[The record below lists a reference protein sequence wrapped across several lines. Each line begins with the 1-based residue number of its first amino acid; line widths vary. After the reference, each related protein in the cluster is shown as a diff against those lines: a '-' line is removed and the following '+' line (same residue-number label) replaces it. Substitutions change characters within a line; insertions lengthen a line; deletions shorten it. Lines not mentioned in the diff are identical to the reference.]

1 MIGELHVVDSD
12 LVVNARRDYFE
23 QNEAHYDL
31 SESFKEWSASKVRE
45 IRKLSYQRTLSERK
59 IAIIEAEDT
68 KEVSGLL
75 NEETGAYGEGDYI
88 DREESEEVSEI
99 DFMDKLSWLLNQKQG
114 KTKYMVLNVNNHL
127 TNEQKKTLEQ
137 VFDIVKVQY
146 CKEEAEKFINIIVDN
161 I

>member
-1 MIGELHVVDSD
+1 
-12 LVVNARRDYFE
+12 
-23 QNEAHYDL
+23 
-31 SESFKEWSASKVRE
+31 
-45 IRKLSYQRTLSERK
+45 
-59 IAIIEAEDT
+59 
-68 KEVSGLL
+68 
-75 NEETGAYGEGDYI
+75 
-88 DREESEEVSEI
+88 
-99 DFMDKLSWLLNQKQG
+99 MDKLSWLLNQKQG